1 MALAFARGLG
11 LCLGLGHALH
21 RDLALPTALALALA
35 LALAWHGM
43 LAEAVACL
51 AASQGRGVACS
62 PSPWHAVLAQ
72 PVARHVGPRHWHGM
86 PAKACW
92 PTLRHGVLDKAVPW
106 HGMLTKTVPWHA
118 GRGRGMACW
127 PRPWL
132 AMPPRPWHA
141 GQRTGMACWPWRW
154 HDMLAKAVAW
164 HVGQG

>member
-1 MALAFARGLG
+1 MALALALAFARGLG

-92 PTLRHGVLDKAVPW
+92 PTLHKAVPW

-141 GQRTGMACWPWRW
+141 GQRTGTACWP
-154 HDMLAKAVAW
+154 
-164 HVGQG
+164 